1 MTAQAFAELTVSGE
15 LFLHVGMSVMR
26 VVSAWMIA
34 ATVAIPIGLAMGRF
48 RPFEK
53 MLDPVIELF
62 RPISALAW
70 IPLAILVGPSG
81 CGKSTVLNMLAGFIT
96 PSAGIARVG
105 EDPILKPDIQRGM
118 VFQDYALFPWLSV
131 SENVEFGLERQG
143 VNKRERRATALQYLR
158 TVGLQD
164 FADKRT
170 EELSG
175 GMKQR
180 VAIAR
185 AFAPD
190 PSIILM
196 DEPFGA
202 LDALTRRFL
211 QQQLLR
217 LWQEHKKTIVFVTH
231 SVQEAIYLSDRIVVM
246 TARPGCIKTI
256 IEIFLPHPRDFRS
269 DSFREH
275 ERRIYDQLDE
285 ELTKSLNLEVQDLSD
300 A

>member
-1 MTAQAFAELTVSGE
+1 MSGAPAKGLRIEGITKTYVSRSGE
-15 LFLHVGMSVMR
+15 TVEALLPMDMEVGPGEF
-26 VVSAWMIA
+26 VS
-34 ATVAIPIGLAMGRF
+34 
-48 RPFEK
+48 
-53 MLDPVIELF
+53 
-62 RPISALAW
+62 
-70 IPLAILVGPSG
+70 LVGPSG

-105 EDPILKPDIQRGM
+105 EEPIRKPDIQRGM

-143 VNKRERRATALQYLR
+143 VNKRERRTTALRYLR
-158 TVGLQD
+158 TVGLED

-231 SVQEAIYLSDRIVVM
+231 SVQEAVYLSDRIVVM

-256 IEIFLPHPRDFRS
+256 IEVFLPHPRDFRS
-269 DSFREH
+269 DEFREQ
-275 ERRIYDQLDE
+275 ERRIFDQLDE
-285 ELTKSLNLEVQDLSD
+285 ELTKSLNLEAQDLSD